1 MTVDIRKIPKL
12 DYPNK
17 AITYKL
23 NNAMPH
29 SQPQRKKIRIEYQ
42 LLFGTSISIRQIFWN
57 VFVLMRVVYNSFDH
71 FRKKVSYPIEY
82 FNFRCLMRF
91 DQYS

>member
-42 LLFGTSISIRQIFWN
+42 LLFGTSISIRQIF
-57 VFVLMRVVYNSFDH
+57 
-71 FRKKVSYPIEY
+71 
-82 FNFRCLMRF
+82 
-91 DQYS
+91 